1 MHPQELEA
9 EVPIA
14 PGARESERVNGP
26 SDSSRGTNVSS
37 LSPVV
42 EQGRTPMAELGVE
55 ERGLGE
61 GQGREGE
68 DDHLVSPNSDTLPS
82 IMERGRGAPDI
93 RVSSPSVS
101 DWSPSTPVERRGS
114 RFQERLT

>member
-9 EVPIA
+9 EVPIP
-14 PGARESERVNGP
+14 PGVRDSDRVNGP

-42 EQGRTPMAELGVE
+42 EQGRTPMAEMGIN

-61 GQGREGE
+61 SREVY
-68 DDHLVSPNSDTLPS
+68 DHLVSPNSDTMPS
-82 IMERGRGAPDI
+82 IMERGSRNSDI

-101 DWSPSTPVERRGS
+101 DWSPNTPVERRGS
-114 RFQERLT
+114 RFLERWNE